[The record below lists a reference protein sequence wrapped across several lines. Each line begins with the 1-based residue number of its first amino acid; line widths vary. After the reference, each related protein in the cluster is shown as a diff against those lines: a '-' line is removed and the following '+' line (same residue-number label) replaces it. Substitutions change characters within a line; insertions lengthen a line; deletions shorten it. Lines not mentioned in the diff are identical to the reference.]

1 MVLDD
6 REYLFPPDNEAEKVL
21 KCYLCKDWIFEGDE
35 YYFIIVVEYCKDC
48 VEEKIAVPY
57 DMEG

>member
-6 REYLFPPDNEAEKVL
+6 REYLKSPDNEAEKVL
-21 KCYLCKDWIFEGDE
+21 KCFLCKDWIYEGDK
-35 YYFIIVVEYCKDC
+35 YYSISGLEYCKDC
-48 VEEKIAVPY
+48 VEEKIAEPY